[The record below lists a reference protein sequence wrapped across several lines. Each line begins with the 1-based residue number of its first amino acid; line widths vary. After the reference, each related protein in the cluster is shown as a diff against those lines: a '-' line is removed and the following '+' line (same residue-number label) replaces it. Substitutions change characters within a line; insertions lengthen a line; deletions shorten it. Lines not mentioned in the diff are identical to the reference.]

1 MQRVPGYTGGDTV
14 PMLPDGTIPGLG
26 YKPGSGGTPRL
37 PGQGGGRGS
46 IPGIPDSVPM
56 TADER
61 NQLGLIMKYESHGQ
75 NTMNYVGRQQGL
87 SPLATKDYTAQGYYQ
102 MLNSNWRRIAPGLGI
117 TAPNAMAG
125 SLEEQTRVALHPL
138 RNGGIRNWSIYNPAL
153 RGALARGERAP
164 IGDVPELAAGRPA
177 GMPRPDVA
185 QADGDGWASREK
197 ARKAVETMQQGEG
210 RLDAPPPVPVSLP
223 DPRSRTTAASASSC
237 SGRGPTRTF
246 GPRLL
251 ATCLRT

>member
-1 MQRVPGYTGGDTV
+1 
-14 PMLPDGTIPGLG
+14 
-26 YKPGSGGTPRL
+26 
-37 PGQGGGRGS
+37 
-46 IPGIPDSVPM
+46 
-56 TADER
+56 
-61 NQLGLIMKYESHGQ
+61 MKYESHGQ